1 MMDRFMDKLME
12 TAASAYLP
20 KLQAIS
26 NERKAELEEMKKNV
40 RANPE
45 QVEAWF
51 EKEIEKLRN
60 LDVSDTL
67 NKVLHSDR

>member
-1 MMDRFMDKLME
+1 MDKLMK
-12 TAASAYLP
+12 TAASADMP

>member
-1 MMDRFMDKLME
+1 
-12 TAASAYLP
+12 
-20 KLQAIS
+20 
-26 NERKAELEEMKKNV
+26 MKKNV

-60 LDVSDTL
+60 LDVSDTFY
-67 NKVLHSDR
+67 KVLHSDG